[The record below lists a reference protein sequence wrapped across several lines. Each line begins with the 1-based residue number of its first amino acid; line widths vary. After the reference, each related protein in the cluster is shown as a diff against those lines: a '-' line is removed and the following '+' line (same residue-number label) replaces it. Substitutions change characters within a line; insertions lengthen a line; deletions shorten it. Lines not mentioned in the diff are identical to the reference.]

1 MTEAEV
7 LRRTRI
13 EGGYLL
19 TLEREDLSRIYPG
32 MVRYTVRVREQGRT
46 RAAFRTNTYEYTPR
60 MPLDAEGSAHET
72 YLEWARELA
81 ADPEAFIS
89 ARQPLPRVRPEIPVT
104 EVLVIQGSP
113 RAGGNCSIMADVA
126 ASAAREAGRTAHVLF
141 PDDLYIRP
149 CIGCY
154 WCYNFAQCTFDDDM
168 EGVIAAIRGAQL
180 IVVCSPVYTDTV
192 PAALKMVIDR
202 CQTYHAER
210 ALFGG
215 PEGQKGLLLAVAGRT
230 GEENF
235 HCVRKVVRDF
245 LRNLEIEPC
254 GEVLVEGMDRAR
266 DVRTLPGI
274 EERVRAAVRECL
286 GVAGTVC
293 KGGRMGVDA
302 GASKVQLSGFND
314 TL

>member
-1 MTEAEV
+1 MTEPEV
-7 LRRTRI
+7 LRSTRI

-32 MVRYTVRVREQGRT
+32 MVRYTVRVRKEGRT
-46 RAAFRTNTYEYTPR
+46 RAAFRTNTYEYDPR
-60 MPLDAEGSAHET
+60 SPVDAERSAHDTFE
-72 YLEWARELA
+72 EWARELA

-89 ARQPLPRVRPEIPVT
+89 ARQPLPRVGSDIPVT

-113 RAGGNCSIMADVA
+113 RTGGNCSIMAEWA
-126 ASAAREAGRTAHVLF
+126 ASTAREAGRTAQILF

-154 WCYNFAQCTFDDDM
+154 WCYNFAQCTFDDEM
-168 EGVIAAIRGAQL
+168 EGVIAAIRGAHL
-180 IVVCSPVYTDTV
+180 VVVCSPVYTDTV
-192 PAALKMVIDR
+192 PAALKIVIDR

-235 HCVRKVVRDF
+235 HCVRRVVRDF
-245 LRNLEIEPC
+245 LRNLGIEPC
-254 GEVLVEGMDRAR
+254 GEVLAEGMDRAR

-274 EERVRAAVRECL
+274 ESRVRAAVAACLRE
-286 GVAGTVC
+286 
-293 KGGRMGVDA
+293 
-302 GASKVQLSGFND
+302 
-314 TL
+314 

>member
-32 MVRYTVRVREQGRT
+32 MVRYTVRVRKQGRT

-81 ADPEAFIS
+81 ADPEIFI
-89 ARQPLPRVRPEIPVT
+89 RTLQPLPRVRSEIPVT

-126 ASAAREAGRTAHVLF
+126 ASAAREAGRTAQVLF

-168 EGVIAAIRGAQL
+168 EGVIAPSGAHSSSSSAPRSTPTRCPRRSRWSSTAARPTTPNGRSSAARKARKGCCWRL
-180 IVVCSPVYTDTV
+180 PDAPARRTFIASGKWCGISCATWRSS
-192 PAALKMVIDR
+192 PAAR
-202 CQTYHAER
+202 CSSKAWT
-210 ALFGG
+210 
-215 PEGQKGLLLAVAGRT
+215 GRGT
-230 GEENF
+230 CAPSPGS
-235 HCVRKVVRDF
+235 RSG
-245 LRNLEIEPC
+245 C
-254 GEVLVEGMDRAR
+254 GR
-266 DVRTLPGI
+266 
-274 EERVRAAVRECL
+274 
-286 GVAGTVC
+286 
-293 KGGRMGVDA
+293 
-302 GASKVQLSGFND
+302 Q
-314 TL
+314 